1 MYFHIQC
8 SLTLTLP
15 LKSNT
20 IYSQHATINLSAS
33 FSSIML
39 KFQGSSQIY
48 PHGLLA
54 QADRYMAKEPCIP
67 LIVSAQLCL
76 EPLQEENQPIPVQV
90 LVQCEPA
97 VSNEFIFMRCIQ
109 NYNL

>member
-1 MYFHIQC
+1 MFSDIDTPVKIKHHL
-8 SLTLTLP
+8 LTTCNNQF
-15 LKSNT
+15 KCFFFIN
-20 IYSQHATINLSAS
+20 HAQVSA
-33 FSSIML
+33 
-39 KFQGSSQIY
+39 
-48 PHGLLA
+48 HGLLA

-76 EPLQEENQPIPVQV
+76 EPLQVENQPIPVQV

>member
-1 MYFHIQC
+1 
-8 SLTLTLP
+8 
-15 LKSNT
+15 
-20 IYSQHATINLSAS
+20 
-33 FSSIML
+33 ML

-97 VSNEFIFMRCIQ
+97 VSNEFIFMRCI
-109 NYNL
+109 